1 MFHRKNLIFI
11 GLSLLLVFAGAVWL
25 VGIQIDKAAGR
36 MHRAMV
42 QEVGEYR
49 SELIRQDFRR
59 TEELRENVQGFL
71 EKKGYDKENLTEL
84 LEGLVKMDNKIT
96 RAWFVAGG
104 DYVVCTREGGAQQGM
119 IWTDTALNREG
130 SGLYKDYRG
139 EYWSLRGYCR
149 GVTYGFD
156 INLSD
161 LHAYFAV
168 VVPAKRNYIY
178 ILNEAGIYITYPDEK
193 QVGKQLTDSRE
204 SERLKAVIRDDKT
217 LQMTGFSSYLLLPVD
232 KVYYPIRV
240 GTEKWVVVVNVLQL
254 DNQEAMEHFH
264 RYALWI
270 VVVTVLIFSV
280 LLGVSQYKWR
290 KEYDLRRKIEQ
301 EALQLNLQQ
310 LKNQLNPHF
319 LFNSLNSL
327 SALITTDPALAEEF
341 VLKLSKVYRYVLEKR
356 NETLAS
362 VKEEL
367 DFTRHYY
374 FLQKIRFGK
383 QLLLDI
389 EEDVKQADGM
399 IPAMSLQLL
408 LENAIKHNEITRL
421 HPLHIRIFLSGDELV
436 VENSYHPR
444 SGESK
449 DSMGIGL
456 ENIQKIYAYYSQQER
471 FYYAVENNL
480 FICKLPVLKG

>member
-11 GLSLLLVFAGAVWL
+11 GLLLLLIFVGAVWM
-25 VGIQIDKAAGR
+25 VGIQIDKAATR
-36 MHRAMV
+36 MHSAMV
-42 QEVGEYR
+42 QEVGKYR
-49 SELIRQDFRR
+49 SELIRQDFDR
-59 TEELRENVQGFL
+59 TEELRENVQAFL
-71 EKKGYDKENLTEL
+71 EKKGYNKEELTEL

-104 DYVVCTREGGAQQGM
+104 DYVVCTNEPGGRGT
-119 IWTDTALNREG
+119 IWADTLLSKDG
-130 SGLYKDYRG
+130 SGLYKDNRG
-139 EYWSLRGYCR
+139 KYWSLRGHCQ
-149 GVTYGFD
+149 GVNYGFD
-156 INLSD
+156 IYLSD
-161 LHAYFAV
+161 LHAYFSV

-193 QVGKQLTDSRE
+193 QVGKQLSDSRE
-204 SERLKAVIRDDKT
+204 LKRIKTVIRDNKE
-217 LQMTGFSSYLLLPVD
+217 LQMAGFSNYLLLPVD
-232 KVYYPIRV
+232 KVYYPISV

-264 RYALWI
+264 RYALLI
-270 VVVTVLIFSV
+270 AVFTVLIFSV
-280 LLGVSQYKWR
+280 LLAISQYKWR
-290 KEYDLRRKIEQ
+290 KEYDLRRKVEQ
-301 EALQLNLQQ
+301 EALELNLQQ

-319 LFNSLNSL
+319 LFNALNSL

-374 FLQKIRFGK
+374 FLQKIRFGE
-383 QLLLDI
+383 QLVLNI
-389 EEDVKQADGM
+389 EEEIKTVDGT

-421 HPLHIRIFLSGDELV
+421 HPLRIRIYLSGDALV
-436 VENSYHPR
+436 VENSYCPR
-444 SGESK
+444 SGESR

-456 ENIQKIYAYYSQQER
+456 ENIQKIYAYYSQER
-471 FYYAVENNL
+471 FQYSVENGL
-480 FICKLPVLKG
+480 FICKLPILKG

>member
-11 GLSLLLVFAGAVWL
+11 GLLLLLVFAGAVWL
-25 VGIQIDKAAGR
+25 VGIQIDKAAVR
-36 MHRAMV
+36 MHSAMV

-59 TEELRENVQGFL
+59 TEELHQNVQAFL
-71 EKKGYDKENLTEL
+71 EKNGYDKNRLTEL
-84 LEGLVKMDNKIT
+84 LDGFVKMDNKIT
-96 RAWFVAGG
+96 RAWFVADG
-104 DYVVCTREGGAQQGM
+104 DYVVCTREAGAQGTV
-119 IWTDTALNREG
+119 WTDTLLSRDG

-139 EYWSLRGYCR
+139 EYWSLRGHYQ
-149 GVTYGFD
+149 GVNYGFD

-168 VVPAKRNYIY
+168 IVPAKRNYMY

-193 QVGKQLTDSRE
+193 KVGTQSADLRE
-204 SERLKAVIRDDKT
+204 LERVKSVIRNHKE
-217 LQMTGFSSYLLLPVD
+217 LQIAGFSNYLLLPVD
-232 KVYYPIRV
+232 KVYYPIAV

-264 RYALWI
+264 RYAFLI
-270 VVVTVLIFSV
+270 AVITVLIFSV
-280 LLGVSQYKWR
+280 LLAVSQYKWR
-290 KEYDLRRKIEQ
+290 KEYDLRRKVEQ

-319 LFNSLNSL
+319 LFNALNSL

-374 FLQKIRFGK
+374 FLQKIRFGE
-383 QLLLDI
+383 QLLLTIGD
-389 EEDVKQADGM
+389 EVKNSDGM

-421 HPLHIRIFLSGDELV
+421 HPLHIRIYLSGSDLV
-436 VENSYHPR
+436 IENTYRPR
-444 SGESK
+444 SGESG

-456 ENIQKIYAYYSQQER
+456 ENIQKIYAYYSQES
-471 FYYAVENNL
+471 FHYAVENNL
-480 FICKLPVLKG
+480 FICKLPLLKG

>member
-1 MFHRKNLIFI
+1 MFHRKNLIII
-11 GLSLLLVFAGAVWL
+11 GLLLLLVFTGAVWL
-25 VGIQIDKAAGR
+25 VGIQIDRTAGR

-42 QEVGEYR
+42 QEVGKYR

-59 TEELRENVQGFL
+59 TEELGEQVRVFL
-71 EKKGYDKENLTEL
+71 EKKGYDKKGLAEL
-84 LEGLVKMDNKIT
+84 LEGLVKMDDKIT
-96 RAWFVAGG
+96 RAWFVARRDCIVCTKEAGAKVTIGG
-104 DYVVCTREGGAQQGM
+104 DTIQSR
-119 IWTDTALNREG
+119 NG
-130 SGLYKDYRG
+130 SGLYKDHRG
-139 EYWSLRGYCR
+139 EYWSLRGHCQ
-149 GVTYGFD
+149 GVNYGFD
-156 INLSD
+156 INLAD
-161 LHAYFAV
+161 LHDYFAG

-193 QVGKQLTDSRE
+193 RVGAQLTDSGE
-204 SERLKAVIRDDKT
+204 LERLKSVIRDD
-217 LQMTGFSSYLLLPVD
+217 QEQQVAGFSNYLLLPVD

-254 DNQEAMEHFH
+254 DNQEAMDYFH
-264 RYALWI
+264 RYALLI
-270 VVVTVLIFSV
+270 VVITVLIFSI
-280 LLGVSQYKWR
+280 LLGISQYKWR
-290 KEYDLRRKIEQ
+290 KEYDLRRKVEQ

-319 LFNSLNSL
+319 LFNAFHSL

-389 EEDVKQADGM
+389 GDDVKNIDGM

-421 HPLHIRIFLSGDELV
+421 HPLHIKIYLAAGDLV
-436 VENSYHPR
+436 VENSYCPR
-444 SGESK
+444 SGESE

-456 ENIQKIYAYYSQQER
+456 ENIQKIYAYYSQEN
-471 FYYAVENNL
+471 FHYVVENNL
-480 FICKLPVLKG
+480 FICKLPILKS